1 MRFKELK
8 SFKEKFT
15 KETIQ
20 EFIEFYEATKKET
33 KWVTWLKNKS
43 EL

>member
-20 EFIEFYEATKKET
+20 EFIEIYKANKKET

-43 EL
+43 EQ

>member
-15 KETIQ
+15 KQTIQ
-20 EFIEFYEATKKET
+20 EFIEFYKDRY
-33 KWVTWLKNKS
+33 
-43 EL
+43 

>member
-8 SFKEKFT
+8 YFKEKFT

-20 EFIEFYEATKKET
+20 EFIEFYKATKKET
-33 KWVTWLKNKS
+33 K
-43 EL
+43 